1 MGSDPATWGG
11 GRAVVIP
18 VVLVAGVPR
27 VLVPSGWEGLLASTV
42 VTLGSVDPAWWPGV
56 GALAQTLHD
65 GPVDTVTFDPVRGWL
80 DAHVQWQTYEQAR
93 PLEGDVNVEALTF
106 TVHDVPQ
113 PGENLPGAA
122 TAELSGPLARVTQ
135 LLSASVTSTSST
147 VLVDSLT
154 DVPSFGIGHIGREAF
169 TYSSRTHGPEG
180 VVVSAVNGDVR
191 GAYGSRAIGHAAP
204 AAHRPLVTFGL
215 PRWWQGRRC
224 AVFLARVSGSAIV
237 DPTPVF
243 LGTIGAGVAITN
255 NGAVWSIPVD
265 PVTVALNRKIGTAT
279 VLVQGFGHRAYF
291 AGSTPLAVDG
301 FTLRAEDYDGWHAD
315 LPTFIRDL
323 NDGLVASTSTARVHL
338 SGARVLVTAGG
349 AAAAVLA
356 AWNDPVE
363 QTLPASSTPFALQTA
378 APRACVTL
386 DGVVRL
392 DPLDVAKIPATLTVT
407 ATVGAATG
415 TARYTLVTDTD
426 ATQGLVSVI
435 VGRDETASTV
445 TLAAV
450 IDDAPGVTG
459 YDAMMQRAAACLVTK
474 PTTSALS
481 IEATG
486 DTTVAALRA
495 LVAACDVLGGGGD
508 MMDDCIA
515 WDEIAEQ
522 FARVPLPFGLDTR
535 RYRPKPDETPL
546 VLLVHEFRLRGCI
559 MVMRYG
565 RVSCARLAQFAS
577 TERVTRD
584 ITEGDCLVDGSG
596 KGSAEIP
603 AEITYG
609 VVPTASSMTFS
620 LPGGASF
627 SWVDETFRDEFGDGA
642 EVQCKALAHMPETVT
657 VNAIVTGLQT
667 IAQQL
672 LGPLAEPSQEVRL
685 TLGPSFFDVM
695 PGDLVRLTHSRV
707 PTFAGTRGVTDLVSQ
722 VFDVRRQVF
731 GGVARIVVG
740 MRVGR
745 DDLRGYAPS
754 FLVAAGGISGAIV
767 SADTA
772 SAFGSTCFADSRA
785 TAVDGFAVG
794 YVVELYEIDNESPA
808 ASATY
813 TVTAVDTA
821 NARVTLDAAP
831 GAAWVTL
838 AASQYRV
845 CLRFAPYTAATAAQ
859 HTVAAYVADPSTG
872 TLGGADAPNRWAA

>member
-1 MGSDPATWGG
+1 MGTDPHTWGG
-11 GRAVVIP
+11 ANAVVIP

-27 VLVPSGWEGLLASTV
+27 VLVPSGCEGLLTSTV
-42 VTLGSVDPAWWPGV
+42 VTSGTVDPAWWPGV
-56 GALAQTLHD
+56 GTLTQTLHD
-65 GPVDTVTFDPVRGWL
+65 GPVDVETFNPVRGWL
-80 DAHVQWQTYEQAR
+80 NPGVQWQTFEQAR

-106 TVHDVPQ
+106 TVYDAPQ
-113 PGENLPGAA
+113 PGEHTPGAA

-147 VLVDSLT
+147 ILVDSLT

-180 VVVSAVNGDVR
+180 VTVSAVNGDVR
-191 GAYGSRAIGHAAP
+191 GAYGSRAIGHTAP
-204 AAHRPLVTFGL
+204 AAHRALVTFGL

-237 DPTPVF
+237 DPTPIF
-243 LGTIGAGVAITN
+243 LGSIGAGVQITN

-265 PVTVALNRKIGTAT
+265 PATVTLNRKVGTAT

-291 AGSTPLAVDG
+291 AGSTPLAVG
-301 FTLRAEDYDGWHAD
+301 GVTLTSADNGGWHAD
-315 LPTFIRDL
+315 LPSYVRDL
-323 NDGLVASTSTARVHL
+323 GDALVASTSTARVYL
-338 SGARVLVTAGG
+338 AGSRITVTPGASGAV
-349 AAAAVLA
+349 VLA
-356 AWNDPVE
+356 AWNTPQE
-363 QTLPASSTPFALQTA
+363 QTLTASTDPVVLQTA

-392 DPLDVAKIPATLTVT
+392 DALDVAKIPATLTVT

-426 ATQGLVSVI
+426 ETQGLVSVI

-459 YDAMMQRAAACLVTK
+459 YDAMMARARAALVTK

-481 IEATG
+481 VEATG
-486 DTTVAALRA
+486 DTCVAALRA
-495 LVAACDVLGGGGD
+495 LVAALDALGGGGD
-508 MMDDCIA
+508 MMDDSIA

-522 FARVPLPFGLDTR
+522 FGRVVLPFDLDAR

-546 VLLVHEFRLRGCI
+546 ALLVHEFRLRGCI
-559 MVMRYG
+559 MVMRHG

-577 TERVTRD
+577 TEQVTRD
-584 ITEGDCLVDGSG
+584 ITEGDCLREDRD
-596 KGSAEIP
+596 EIP
-603 AEITYG
+603 TEITYG
-609 VVPTASSMTFS
+609 VVPTASSMTFA

-627 SWVDETFRDEFGDGA
+627 AWVDETFRDEFGDGA
-642 EVQCKALAHMPETVT
+642 AVECKALQHMPETVA
-657 VNAIVTGLQT
+657 VNGIVTGLQT

-672 LGPLAEPSQEVRL
+672 LGPLAEPSQEARL
-685 TLGPSFFDVM
+685 TVGPSFFDVM
-695 PGDLVRLTHSRV
+695 PGDLVRLTHSRI
-707 PTFAGTRGVTDLVSQ
+707 PTFTGVRGVSGLVSQ
-722 VFDVRRQVF
+722 VFEVRRQVF
-731 GGVARIVVG
+731 GGRARIVVG
-740 MRVGR
+740 LRVGR
-745 DDLRGYAPS
+745 SDLRGYAPS
-754 FLVAAGGISGAIV
+754 FLVAAGGITGAIV
-767 SADTA
+767 DADTL
-772 SAFGSTCFADSRA
+772 SAFGSTCFADSRV

-794 YVVELYEIDNESPA
+794 YVVELCEIDNETPM
-808 ASATY
+808 ASTTH

-821 NARVTLDAAP
+821 NARVTLDPAP
-831 GAAWVTL
+831 DAAWVAL
-838 AASQYRV
+838 AADQYRV
-845 CLRFAPYTAATAAQ
+845 CLRFAPYTAATATQ

>member
-1 MGSDPATWGG
+1 MLRGSVD
-11 GRAVVIP
+11 VIP

-27 VLVPSGWEGLLASTV
+27 VLVPAGLESRLTSTV
-42 VTLGSVDPAWWPGV
+42 VTSGAVDPAWWPGV
-56 GALAQTLHD
+56 GTLTQTLHD
-65 GPVDTVTFDPVRGWL
+65 GPVDTHTFNPLRGWL
-80 DAHVQWQTYEQAR
+80 DTGVQWQTFEQAR

-106 TVHDVPQ
+106 SIHDPPQ
-113 PGENLPGAA
+113 PDAGPVPSADELCAA
-122 TAELSGPLARVTQ
+122 TAELSAPLARVTQ

-147 VLVDSLT
+147 ILVDSLT
-154 DVPSFGIGHIGREAF
+154 DVPSYGIGHIGREAF
-169 TYSSRTHGPEG
+169 TYSSRTHSPEG

-191 GAYGSRAIGHAAP
+191 GAYGSRAVDHGAP
-204 AAHRPLVTFGL
+204 AAHRAVVTFGL

-224 AVFLARVSGSAIV
+224 AVFLARVSGTSIV
-237 DPTPVF
+237 DPTPIF
-243 LGTIGAGVAITN
+243 LGTIGAGVGLVKG
-255 NGAVWSIPVD
+255 GAVWNMPVD
-265 PVTVALNRKIGTAT
+265 AVTVALNRKIGTAS

-301 FTLRAEDYDGWHAD
+301 FALRAEDNDGWHAD
-315 LPTFIRDL
+315 LPGFVRDL
-323 NDGLVASTSTARVHL
+323 NAGLVASTSLARVFL
-338 SGARVLVTAGG
+338 SGGRINVTTGG
-349 AAAAVLA
+349 AAAEVLA
-356 AWNDPVE
+356 AWNSPIA
-363 QTLPASSTPFALQTA
+363 QTLPASSTPFALQSA

-392 DPLDVAKIPATLTVT
+392 DPLDVAKIPSTLTVT

-415 TARYTLVTDTD
+415 TARFTLVCDTD
-426 ATQGLVSVI
+426 ETPGLVSVI

-445 TLAAV
+445 TLAAIV
-450 IDDAPGVTG
+450 DDAPGATG
-459 YDAMMQRAAACLVTK
+459 YDALMARARAALVTK
-474 PTTSALS
+474 PTTAALS
-481 IEATG
+481 VEATG
-486 DTTVAALRA
+486 DTCVAALRA
-495 LVAACDVLGGGGD
+495 LVAACDLLGGGGD

-522 FARVPLPFGLDTR
+522 FARVPLPFGLDAR

-546 VLLVHEFRLRGCI
+546 VLLVHEFRLRGCM

-577 TERVTRD
+577 TEQASRAIV
-584 ITEGDCLVDGSG
+584 EGDNVTEDRH
-596 KGSAEIP
+596 EIP

-609 VVPTASSMTFS
+609 VVPTASSMTFA

-627 SWVDETFRDEFGDGA
+627 AWVDETFRDEFGDGA
-642 EVQCKALAHMPETVT
+642 EVTCKALQHMPETVA
-657 VNAIVTGLQT
+657 VNGIVAGLQT

-672 LGPLAEPSQEVRL
+672 LGPLAEPSQEVHM
-685 TLGPSFFDVM
+685 TVGPSFFDVM
-695 PGDLVRLTHSRV
+695 PGDLVRFTHSRV
-707 PTFAGTRGVTDLVSQ
+707 PTFAGVRGVTDLVSQ

-740 MRVGR
+740 IRVGR

-754 FLVAAGGISGAIV
+754 FLVAAGGITGAIV
-767 SADTA
+767 DADTA
-772 SAFGSTCFADSRA
+772 SAFGSTCFADSRV

-794 YVVELYEIDNESPA
+794 DAVELCEIDNETPIA
-808 ASATY
+808 NASF

-831 GAAWVTL
+831 GAAWVAL
-838 AASQYRV
+838 AAAQYRV
-845 CLRFAPYTAATAAQ
+845 CLRFAPYTTATARQ